1 MNRAAP
7 ALAFLLVASSAAA
20 ATHPGGATHGV
31 PNAALIAAAKSAPLK
46 LIDAEETYC
55 DGDTRIAEWLQD
67 LTSAE
72 TRAVVWTAG
81 KCELVNK
88 LNPLDAGG
96 SFCVQATLTL
106 RRPKGRR
113 DTPEI
118 EIYLEDAKH
127 GRPGAAY
134 AFRAVFDSG
143 DGPDYI
149 RFRKDFE
156 SEWRDRFKDAPQP
169 KCTDN

>member
-1 MNRAAP
+1 MNRAAL
-7 ALAFLLVASSAAA
+7 AFAFLLAAPVANA
-20 ATHPGGATHGV
+20 ATPHGATTHGI

-46 LIDAEETYC
+46 LIDPEETYC
-55 DGDTRIAEWLQD
+55 DADTLIAQWLQD
-67 LTSAE
+67 LTGPE
-72 TRAVVWTAG
+72 VRAIAWTAG
-81 KCELVNK
+81 KCELVNN

-106 RRPKGRR
+106 KRPKGRR

-169 KCTDN
+169 KCTDD